1 MIPVSPLLKE
11 SVKYSRGISV
21 RVDVLRGTTVIY
33 PDIPVVAGKLSRDRG
48 QKVRMTADITVNT
61 VNHPEISINQN
72 VHRFRITTILTSLGV
87 HEEVQHGLFRI
98 DDISVQSDNVLEIS
112 GSGLEVYVVDARF
125 LSPRTPP
132 YGRSTIQHI
141 TELIQEALPGQ
152 VVSAECSRDKPI
164 QATAPW
170 ERERWDAI
178 DALANSIGTEVY
190 ADHRGFFVIRDIPSL
205 SSTYPAYVIRRGPG
219 GTLVNPKV
227 KDTRDRVYNAVVAI
241 GQSSDPNIPP
251 VWGWAY
257 DNDPSSPT
265 YFYGDFGQVPRFFS
279 SQFLTTVAQ
288 CTNTAQNMLDEAL
301 AANRSLSLTSL
312 SLTFLEPGDV
322 IDVEVTPGK
331 FERRL
336 IQKITH
342 GLDTDRASQ
351 IETLLMKS
359 ASDAEA

>member
-1 MIPVSPLLKE
+1 MIPVSALLKE
-11 SVKYSRGISV
+11 SVKYSRSISL
-21 RVDVLRGTTVIY
+21 RVDILRGSTVVLADVPI
-33 PDIPVVAGKLSRDRG
+33 VAGKLTRDRG
-48 QKVRMTADITVNT
+48 QKVRMTADITLNT
-61 VNHPEISINQN
+61 ANHPEINVNQE
-72 VHRFRITTILTSLGV
+72 VHRFRVTTILTSLGV
-87 HEEVQHGLFRI
+87 REEVQHGIFRI
-98 DDISVQSDNVLEIS
+98 DDISIQSDNVLEMS
-112 GSGLEVYVVDARF
+112 GSGLEIYVVDARF

-132 YGRSTIQHI
+132 YGKSTIQHI
-141 TELIQEALPGQ
+141 TDLIQEVLPGQ
-152 VVSAECSRDKPI
+152 VVSAECSRNKPI

-178 DALANSIGTEVY
+178 DALATSIDAEVY
-190 ADHRGFFVIRDIPSL
+190 ADHRGYFVIRDIPSL
-205 SSTYPAYVIRRGPG
+205 TNNYPAYVIRRGPG
-219 GTLVNPKV
+219 GTLSEVKV
-227 KDTRDRVYNAVVAI
+227 KNTRDRVYNAVVAL

-257 DNDPSSPT
+257 DSDPSSPT
-265 YFYGDFGQVPRFFS
+265 YYYGDFGQVPKFFS
-279 SQFLTTVAQ
+279 SQFLTTVDQ
-288 CTNTAQNMLDEAL
+288 CTAVAQNQLAEAL
-301 AANRSLSLTSL
+301 AANRAMSLTSL

-322 IDVEVTPGK
+322 IDVEAEPGK